1 MIKFDASISIRIDFF
16 KLNIFNINFF
26 THVYLNCMNVA
37 FSSFFHDYNISFL
50 IKFVN
55 EIVLFEYCLMNFRL

>member
-16 KLNIFNINFF
+16 ESNIFNIDFFKHVCLNF
-26 THVYLNCMNVA
+26 LNA
-37 FSSFFHDYNISFL
+37 FFCFFFHDHVASFL

-55 EIVLFEYCLMNFRL
+55 EIALFKYVLMNFRL